1 MRPDSLRALAPANYC
16 VTVEGGIVWTGEDA
30 AEVELIAT
38 CCGRSKDRS
47 YQQTLGSQDES
58 TRLWH
63 LKARELSQI
72 MSS

>member
-1 MRPDSLRALAPANYC
+1 M
-16 VTVEGGIVWTGEDA
+16 WTGEDA

-63 LKARELSQI
+63 LKARELSQ